1 MDDEFD
7 NLPSQEQDTNETS
20 SPKDAPTDSELLH
33 ELCSK
38 LTGFSI
44 SMDKLGKDF
53 NYFKNES
60 TSRTQNLEDRFDA
73 FMNEKVP
80 PKQTNA
86 SDSSQQSTTIDTPT
100 VSPCDGSP
108 SNNPPNNST
117 ESGDSRQRKTPCT
130 HSTTSLSHSLARQSR
145 PS

>member
-1 MDDEFD
+1 MPTSKSRKKGNTLSSLDYEFD
-7 NLPSQEQDTNETS
+7 NPPSQEQDTNETS

-38 LTGFSI
+38 LTGLSI

-73 FMNEKVP
+73 FIHGKP
-80 PKQTNA
+80 SHTQTDA
-86 SDSSQQSTTIDTPT
+86 SDSS
-100 VSPCDGSP
+100 
-108 SNNPPNNST
+108 
-117 ESGDSRQRKTPCT
+117 
-130 HSTTSLSHSLARQSR
+130 
-145 PS
+145 